1 MREKM
6 NVKKTALAFVSCS
19 MVMANMMPLTTI
31 FAETKDSTIQEY
43 VQNENV
49 VENVLQGL
57 SGDVNQYTA
66 NKNVYSLN
74 AVSGNNIL
82 ISNTTAIAFEYEA
95 KIKYKDGVNSASL
108 VFGAENNNYKEFGK
122 LFGLALE
129 KKEDNKLYIKMFQDG
144 ANSVGLVTEVDID
157 TKKVYN
163 NDSVSIKL
171 IVDENKEVSVY
182 IDGSKIDMLVNEKF
196 KPAYAGGYIGLMS
209 FQSSVEFS
217 DVKLSKKDGESNF
230 ISSLTNLRGLQG
242 SWVPSTD
249 GLVSAGSGDNFAVSD
264 TYVAG
269 DFSYSANIKNTGNK
283 GAGALMFGVSNNA
296 DPTKGCYVINADYTH
311 NIFKLFRFPGGG
323 SVEEVAISR
332 VEPKADGSY
341 DIAIS
346 VVGKRAYVQVNGIG
360 IMDVTL
366 NEYNGGNLGL
376 LTWDGNV
383 TYQDVKH
390 NVDNVSIPDITY
402 GSLSDFEIL
411 TKGVTI
417 TPHFDPKVKD
427 YGMDIPAGIDTV
439 KLKPTIDDGKMYVT
453 FKGREGNVLKAKE
466 EVTDLITITKD
477 DFENQFMNME
487 LIVENDGFI
496 QVINFAVNKWFSV
509 DELANQEWRSQFH
522 VTPQVNFMNDPNGMV
537 FDPTD
542 GYWHMHYQ
550 YSTKNG
556 FHNQSWAHVRSKDL
570 VNWEQLPLAMQID
583 ELGLIFSGSA
593 ISLTEKEAQRDD
605 ILEGVFKDNKPGE
618 SRLVAFYTY
627 AKGAQTQGLAY
638 SKDHGRTWIKYHGNP
653 ILDSSNSMSG
663 NDFRDPKVFKVPGDD
678 KHWYMV
684 TAGGAAQ
691 MFVSENL
698 TDWTRSQTLN
708 FKDGG
713 AQIHSECPG
722 LNPAKIEGSDE
733 VKWIYNGS
741 DGFYI
746 VGDMIQGEDG
756 IYRWVAE
763 SDIIAVDSNENPW
776 GGFGKYANMT
786 FYEDGTGQGRH
797 IGVSWLQD
805 IHINF
810 PGKIYW
816 GAQSLPFEYKLK
828 QRENG
833 EYIVKCT
840 PVKEIEKLRDTD
852 NILYTAK
859 NKTVNEDDKNILKG
873 VSGIRY
879 DLEATFTLGSA
890 EQFGFKLRKG
900 NGKEIIYKYDVK
912 SQKMILDISN
922 GGYHQNSGNYAYE
935 LIPLDDNKVKL
946 RIIVDQGAIEA
957 FGNDGEANISTVC
970 YTNNDNIAMEF
981 FSDGGD
987 VIVDELNIYD
997 MKSMYSGKSGSQ
1009 SETAKLYLNAMSEV
1023 EVNTEFS
1030 VDANIYPNLKQ
1041 GQDIIW
1047 KYDDGL
1053 KKVSSEKGSITF
1065 TAVKEGTYQITG
1077 STADNSLSETISVK
1091 VYKPNFVS
1099 NIINWHKIYG
1109 GWKTSSEGM
1118 RGENVSIGDSF
1129 YMSDTMLQSDVGF
1142 TLEADMILE
1151 DGFAGGITFGVEDV
1165 NNPGNHWYCVNVDKE
1180 KNVAKLFENRNG
1192 QLWSIERKLTADEIK
1207 KKEYHLKV
1215 VYDGLGKFTYY
1226 LDGVEVGYKENVQ
1239 FAGGYAGIMTFRAN
1253 ATFNN
1258 VNLKTDGT
1266 DVSYEALKD
1275 VEIFAGHSLDELE
1288 EKMPKNVTVTQSDK
1302 ITKKETV
1309 TWNYDSVDL
1318 YTAGNY
1324 EVKGSIS
1331 SSNLEIVVN
1340 VNVKDNTPVIEGTLK
1355 DVEIKKGSSEDD
1367 LIASLPKK
1375 VILNYPDG
1383 TTKEAEVYWIL
1394 DNVKLDKEG
1403 TYKIMGEVQGSRI
1416 VAEMNVI
1423 VKDIVETK
1431 PIVPEIN
1438 EENGPETGVE
1448 NTIPYTSG
1456 TLLVSAG
1463 VAAYLVNKKRKE
1475 NRVK

>member
-1 MREKM
+1 MRERK
-6 NVKKTALAFVSCS
+6 VKKTALAFLSCS
-19 MVMANMMPLTTI
+19 MVMANMMPLSI
-31 FAETKDSTIQEY
+31 WAETKNATIEGY
-43 VQNENV
+43 VQNERE
-49 VENVLQGL
+49 VESVLQGI
-57 SGDVNQYTA
+57 SGDENLYTV
-66 NKNVYSLN
+66 NKNVYSLK
-74 AVSGNNIL
+74 AASGNNIL

-95 KIKYKDGVNSASL
+95 KIKYEDGVNSASL

-129 KKEDNKLYIKMFQDG
+129 RKNDNKLVIKMFQDG
-144 ANSVGLVTEVDID
+144 HNSVGLVTDVDID
-157 TKKVYN
+157 TKKIYN
-163 NDSVSIKL
+163 GESVSLKL
-171 IVDENKEVSVY
+171 VIDENEEVSVF
-182 IDGSKIDMLVNEKF
+182 IDGSKIDMKVNDNF
-196 KPAYAGGYIGLMS
+196 KTAYAGGYIGLMS
-209 FQSSVEFS
+209 YQSSVEFS
-217 DVKLSKKDGESNF
+217 DVKISKKDGESNF
-230 ISSLTNLRGLQG
+230 NSSLTNLRGLQG
-242 SWVPSTD
+242 SWVQSAN
-249 GLVSAGSGDNFAVSD
+249 GLVSVGSGDNFAVSD
-264 TYVAG
+264 THVAK
-269 DFSYSANIKNTGNK
+269 DFKYSANIKNTGNK
-283 GAGALMFGVSNNA
+283 GAGALMFGVSDNTN
-296 DPTKGCYVINADYTH
+296 PTAGCYVINADYTH

-323 SVEEVAISR
+323 SVEEVAVSR
-332 VEPKADGSY
+332 VDPKEDGSY
-341 DIAIS
+341 DIAVT
-346 VVGKRAYVQVNGIG
+346 VVGQRAYVQVNGIG

-383 TYQDVKH
+383 TYQNVQH
-390 NVDNVSIPDITY
+390 RVDNVSIPDITY
-402 GSLSDFEIL
+402 GTLSNFEIL

-427 YGMDIPAGIDTV
+427 YGMDIPAGVDTV
-439 KLKPTIDDGKMYVT
+439 KLKPSINNGKLYVT
-453 FKGREGNVLKAKE
+453 FKGREGNVLKDKE
-466 EVTDLITITKD
+466 QVVDLITITKD

-487 LIVENDGFI
+487 LVIENEGFI
-496 QVINFAVNKWFSV
+496 QVVNFAVNKWFSV

-570 VNWEQLPLAMQID
+570 VNWEQLPLAIQID

-593 ISLTEKEAQRDD
+593 ISLTEEEAQRDD

-618 SRLVAFYTY
+618 SRLVSFYTY
-627 AKGAQTQGLAY
+627 AKGAQTQALAY

-698 TDWTRSQTLN
+698 TDWKRSQTLN
-708 FKDGG
+708 YKNGG

-746 VGDMIQGEDG
+746 VGDMVLDEDG

-763 SDIIAVDSNENPW
+763 TDKIDVDSNENPW

-786 FYEDGTGQGRH
+786 FYEDGTGQARH

-805 IHINF
+805 LHINF
-810 PGKIYW
+810 PGKLYW

-833 EYIVKCT
+833 EYVVKCT
-840 PVKEIEKLRDTD
+840 PVEEIEKLRDTE
-852 NILYTAK
+852 NILFTAK

-922 GGYHQNSGNYAYE
+922 GGYHQNSGNYSYE
-935 LIPLDDNKVKL
+935 LIPLEDDKVKL

-970 YTNNDNIAMEF
+970 YTNNENIAMEF

-1009 SETAKLYLNAMSEV
+1009 SETAKLYLNALSEV

-1030 VDANIYPNLKQ
+1030 VDANIYPNLKH

-1047 KYDDGL
+1047 EYDGL

-1065 TAVKEGTYQITG
+1065 TAAKEGTYQITG
-1077 STADNSLSETISVK
+1077 STSDGSLSKTISVD

-1099 NIINWHKIYG
+1099 NIINWNKVYG
-1109 GWKTSSEGM
+1109 GWKTSSKGM
-1118 RGENVSIGDSF
+1118 RGENAAIGDSF
-1129 YMSDTMLQSDVGF
+1129 YMSNTVLQKDVGF

-1165 NNPGNHWYCVNVDKE
+1165 NNPGSHWYCINVDKE

-1192 QLWSIERKLTADEIK
+1192 QLWSVERKLTAEEIE

-1226 LDGVEVGYKENVQ
+1226 LDGTEVGNKENVK
-1239 FAGGYAGIMTFRAN
+1239 FAGGYVGIMTFRAN

-1258 VNLKTDGT
+1258 VNLKTNGT

-1275 VEIFAGHSLDELE
+1275 VEIFAEHSLDELK
-1288 EKMPKNVTVTQSDK
+1288 EKLPEKVTVTQSDQ
-1302 ITKKETV
+1302 ITKKESV
-1309 TWNYDSVDL
+1309 TWNTDTVDL
-1318 YTAGNY
+1318 YTAGEY

-1331 SSNLEIVVN
+1331 SSDLEIVVK
-1340 VNVKDNTPVIEGTLK
+1340 VIVKDNTPEIK
-1355 DVEIKKGSSEDD
+1355 DAIKDLEIKKDSSEDELD
-1367 LIASLPKK
+1367 ALLPKK
-1375 VILNYPDG
+1375 ITLTYPDG
-1383 TTKEAEVYWIL
+1383 TTREAEVYWVF
-1394 DNVKLDKEG
+1394 DNVKLDEIG
-1403 TYKIMGEVQGSRI
+1403 TYKISGEVQGSRI
-1416 VAEMNVI
+1416 IAEMNVI
-1423 VKDIVETK
+1423 VKEIIETK

-1456 TLLVSAG
+1456 AFLVSAG
-1463 VAAYLVNKKRKE
+1463 VAAYIVNKKRKE
-1475 NRVK
+1475 NKIR